1 MFKKNLREWKSLYC
15 LTQQTNKLKRTPK
28 RISRMPMWDYSVGL
42 HMIMFIPGFFLFQS
56 IHDDAQVLRMLVM
69 WKPWLVPGLKWS
81 GALMLTEVSEQY
93 GGTVLPHDSMS
104 PRTLVLRA
112 LA

>member
-1 MFKKNLREWKSLYC
+1 MEESL
-15 LTQQTNKLKRTPK
+15 LSNSTNKQTQKNSKTHQQNAN
-28 RISRMPMWDYSVGL
+28 VGL